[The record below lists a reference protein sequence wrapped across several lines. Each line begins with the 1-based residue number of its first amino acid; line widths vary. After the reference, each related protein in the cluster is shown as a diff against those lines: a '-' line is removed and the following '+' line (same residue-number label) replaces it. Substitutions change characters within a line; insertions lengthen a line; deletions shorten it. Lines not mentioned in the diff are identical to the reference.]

1 MSDSTTFRDQGVRR
15 VLMVQLLLMA
25 VVAGGFGFSRGLSSA
40 FAGAYGAA
48 VTLAMTWWMAR
59 RVDRASTLAA
69 RDLAQGSLVLF
80 GGLAQKYLF
89 AMVALAVGFA
99 LKLDALALLAGFGL
113 THLAFL
119 FGGTGHHGRMREIHH
134 HDPKGS

>member
-1 MSDSTTFRDQGVRR
+1 MREPTATRDQGVHR
-15 VLMVQLLLMA
+15 VLVLQIL
-25 VVAGGFGFSRGLSSA
+25 VTVIVAAGFGMQRGLPA
-40 FAGAYGAA
+40 IVAGAYGGAI
-48 VTLAMTWWMAR
+48 TLVSTWWMAR
-59 RVDRASTLAA
+59 SVRRASTLAA
-69 RDLAQGSLVLF
+69 RNLAQGSLALF

-119 FGGTGHHGRMREIHH
+119 FSGNERTGQAGRVPR
-134 HDPKGS
+134 P